1 MKTTPYDRLP
11 KVPRFHL
18 TSLSVHEGQSLP
30 RPHRSA
36 QGDGGGQDL
45 SPQLEWKATPAG
57 TCSWAVTLFDPDAAG
72 PDGFWHWVVLDLP
85 PAITLL
91 PAGAGTPGSKILPA
105 GAWQLANDSGRD
117 GYLGAAP
124 PPHTGRHRFIFA
136 VHALDVRS
144 LGLDN
149 DAQPAD
155 LLPHLE
161 VHTIA
166 RASLVCWA
174 EH

>member
-18 TSLSVHEGQSLP
+18 TSLTVHEGQSLP

-36 QGDGGGQDL
+36 LFDAGGQDL

-57 TCSWAVTLFDPDAAG
+57 TRSWVVTLFDPDAPG
-72 PDGFWHWVVLDLP
+72 PDGFWHWAVLDLP
-85 PAITLL
+85 PEVTLL
-91 PAGAGTPGSKILPA
+91 PAGAGAPGSKALPK
-105 GAWQLANDSGRD
+105 GSWQLLNDAGRE

-124 PPHTGRHRFIFA
+124 PAGTGRHRLVFA
-136 VHALDVRS
+136 VHALDIRA
-144 LGLDN
+144 LPLD
-149 DAQPAD
+149 DADHASD
-155 LLPHLE
+155 LLPLLE
-161 VHTIA
+161 AHTIA
-166 RASLVCWA
+166 RAQLVCWA